1 MFTSYVETSTSAT
14 SGEGEQGE
22 GDPQQLL
29 VLEDVAEELTQGLLA
44 PGVSEEYVP
53 FVGCQ
58 GDQRETRA
66 TTSAEESSSETST
79 VDRLLKVC

>member
-14 SGEGEQGE
+14 SGEGEGEQGE

-58 GDQRETRA
+58 GDT
-66 TTSAEESSSETST
+66 TTSGKTST